1 MALSPGAYSVSL
13 LLLVSVNAIG
23 QSVLAGKVR
32 QKESRKILPSVTI
45 TNQTLQK
52 VNISDMGGNYRI
64 AASTGDT
71 ITFSC
76 AGLRPETIIVDS
88 RMLTEK
94 DGYQVYLEPKSMLLP
109 AAKVDGQTNYQLD
122 SIKRREDYQ
131 KLYPVHPRKLIGNE
145 TPADGVGIV
154 IAPNDYFSARETQQ
168 RRLRRR
174 LAGEEKEYYIDS
186 RFPAVYVAK
195 TTGLKGDSLQV
206 FLVRYRPTYDFCRK
220 ASNEDI
226 FLYIN
231 DKVRI
236 YRKQHA

>member
-1 MALSPGAYSVSL
+1 MALNPAVYGVSL
-13 LLLVSVNAIG
+13 LLLVSTNGIG
-23 QSVLAGKVR
+23 QSLLAGKVR
-32 QKESRKILPSVTI
+32 QKENRKILAFVTV
-45 TNQTLQK
+45 TNKTQQK
-52 VNISDMGGNYRI
+52 VNTSDIGGNYRI
-64 AASTGDT
+64 AANPGDT
-71 ITFSC
+71 ITFTF

-88 RMLTEK
+88 RMLAEK
-94 DGYQVYLEPKSMLLP
+94 DGYQVYLEPRSVLLP
-109 AAKVDGQTNYQLD
+109 TVKVDEQTNYQLD

-154 IAPNDYFSARETQQ
+154 IAPNDYFSAGETQK

-174 LAGEEKEYYIDS
+174 LTQEEKEYYIDA
-186 RFPAVYVAK
+186 RFPAAYVAK
-195 TTGLKGDSLQV
+195 ITGLKGDSLQV

-220 ASNEDI
+220 ASNEDV

-231 DKVRI
+231 DKVKI

>member
-1 MALSPGAYSVSL
+1 MALSPAAYGVSL
-13 LLLVSVNAIG
+13 LLLVSTNGIG
-23 QSVLAGKVR
+23 QSLLAGKVR
-32 QKESRKILPSVTI
+32 QKESRKILASVNV
-45 TNQTLQK
+45 TNKTQQK
-52 VNISDMGGNYRI
+52 VNVSDMGGNYRI
-64 AASTGDT
+64 AANAGDT
-71 ITFSC
+71 ITFTF
-76 AGLRPETIIVDS
+76 AGLRTETIIVDS
-88 RMLTEK
+88 RMLAEK
-94 DGYQVYLEPKSMLLP
+94 DGYQVYLEPKSVFLP
-109 AAKVDGQTNYQLD
+109 TVKVDGQTNYQLD

-154 IAPNDYFSARETQQ
+154 IAPNDYFSARETQM

-174 LAGEEKEYYIDS
+174 LAEEEKEYYIDS

-195 TTGLKGDSLQV
+195 LTGLKGDSLQV

-220 ASNEDI
+220 ASNEAI

-236 YRKQHA
+236 YRKEHA

>member
-1 MALSPGAYSVSL
+1 MALSPVAYGVSL
-13 LLLVSVNAIG
+13 LLLVSTNGIG
-23 QSVLAGKVR
+23 QSLLTGKVR
-32 QKESRKILPSVTI
+32 QKESRKILASVNV
-45 TNQTLQK
+45 TNKTQQK
-52 VNISDMGGNYRI
+52 VNVSDMGGNYRI
-64 AASTGDT
+64 AANAGDT
-71 ITFSC
+71 IIFTF

-88 RMLTEK
+88 RMLAEK
-94 DGYQVYLEPKSMLLP
+94 DGYQVYLEPKSVLLP
-109 AAKVDGQTNYQLD
+109 TVRVDRQTNYQLD

-131 KLYPVHPRKLIGNE
+131 KLYPLHPRKLIGNE

-154 IAPNDYFSARETQQ
+154 IAPNDYFSARETQM

-174 LAGEEKEYYIDS
+174 LAEEEKEYYIDS

-195 TTGLKGDSLQV
+195 LTGLKGDSLQV